1 MNFMSYPDTVSLN
14 SKHFFPSIFPWK
26 HHSLPPVLQHRVS
39 VIVLLML
46 CCFYLWA
53 LVITVLLLRG
63 DVESSASLSPS
74 SWLTAYGSMF
84 VKRAI
89 FSPLV
94 TSSLCMVTN
103 FPIFC
108 KVCSWSKNILKYMWI
123 NNSLTF
129 LSAIFLLTMTF
140 RKANPSNYVLE
151 KKLYTNVYRR
161 L

>member
-1 MNFMSYPDTVSLN
+1 MHIRSYPDTVSLN

-26 HHSLPPVLQHRVS
+26 HHSLPPVLQHSGS
-39 VIVLLML
+39 VIVPLML
-46 CCFYLWA
+46 YCFYLWA
-53 LVITVLLLRG
+53 LVLLLRG
-63 DVESSASLSPS
+63 DVESSLSPS

-89 FSPLV
+89 FSHLV

-108 KVCSWSKNILKYMWI
+108 KVCSWSKKILKYMWI

-129 LSAIFLLTMTF
+129 LSALFLLTMTF
-140 RKANPSNYVLE
+140 RKASPSNYVLE
-151 KKLYTNVYRR
+151 KKLYANVYRR